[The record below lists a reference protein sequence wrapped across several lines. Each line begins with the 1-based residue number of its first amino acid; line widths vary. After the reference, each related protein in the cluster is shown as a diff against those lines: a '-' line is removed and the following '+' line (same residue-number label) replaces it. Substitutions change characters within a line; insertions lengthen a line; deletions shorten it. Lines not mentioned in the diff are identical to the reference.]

1 MHLVGLYTYC
11 RMMHGAYNVKYF
23 GPIQNQERLFLVAF
37 AKFRKE
43 TISFVIFVCLT
54 VRPSV
59 RPSFLPSLLMKQLGF
74 HRTDFHERRHLDIFR
89 KSIDETQ
96 VYLSSG
102 KNKVL

>member
-43 TISFVIFVCLT
+43 TISFVMCVCL
-54 VRPSV
+54 SV
-59 RPSFLPSLLMKQLGF
+59 RPSLLMKQLGF